1 MSNNN
6 TKNQAMAKDTI
17 IYMIAK
23 IIEGVV
29 GVLTISAMSY
39 IYIPEQTGRY
49 STINIAIT
57 TVAMALIQWLVQSV
71 LRYINK
77 YELDNEQDKFF
88 STVFFSWFKVNI
100 IVIFI
105 SSVIIFILSLGFFPN
120 ITNNYPI
127 SLIVVSVLMF
137 FTYNTSQLVIGMLAG
152 VRKSK
157 TNLFLSIINVIGKLL
172 SIIILNKVFTTKI
185 EWIFVSYIIFDFI
198 TALIGIIKL
207 DIIKHIKWRYYDKEI
222 LNVLKIYGIPLMGN
236 MIATSVLNK
245 SDIYVIK
252 YFLGEDKVGIYQT
265 NYSIIASAFTLLAAG
280 AMRGSY
286 PTIIR
291 TWSEGDTELTKTLIG
306 NAIRT
311 YLLISL
317 PAVVGV
323 FCVSDFIASVLFED
337 KYFQGHSIMGFVAL
351 GMMFLGLT
359 EYAIK
364 PWELNART
372 KEIFKRSMI
381 SGILN
386 IILNIVFIKIFGYK
400 FAGIS
405 TFIAFLIYFILAKNG
420 TKEHMEFNLNKSS
433 LYKIIVSITIMGLTV
448 IVIKQFL
455 PANIITLC
463 LLVLIGMIAYILCL
477 YFIGEAKN
485 EINLI
490 LNKLKKAK

>member
-1 MSNNN
+1 MSNKNN
-6 TKNQAMAKDTI
+6 KNQAMAKDTI

-23 IIEGVV
+23 GIEGIV

-39 IYIPEQTGRY
+39 IYVPEQTGRY

-57 TVAMALIQWLVQSV
+57 TVAMVLIQWLVQSV

-100 IVIFI
+100 IVFLV
-105 SSVIIFILSLGFFPN
+105 SSFVILFLSLGAFKF
-120 ITNNYPI
+120 ITNIYPI
-127 SLIVVSVLMF
+127 SLIVVSVIMF

-152 VRKSK
+152 IRKSK
-157 TNLFLSIINVIGKLL
+157 INLVLSVINVVGKLL
-172 SIIILNKVFTTKI
+172 SIIFLNKVFKTKI

-198 TALIGIIKL
+198 TALVGFIKL
-207 DIIKHIKWRYYDKEI
+207 DIKKHIKWEYYDKEI
-222 LNVLKIYGIPLMGN
+222 LNVLKIYGMPLMGN

-245 SDIYVIK
+245 SDIYVIQ

-286 PTIIR
+286 PTIVR
-291 TWSEGDTELTKTLIG
+291 TWSEGDEELTKTLIG

-323 FCVSDFIASVLFED
+323 FCISDFVAKVLFEA
-337 KYFQGHSIMGFVAL
+337 KYFEGHSIMGFVAL

-386 IILNIVFIKIFGYK
+386 IILNVLFIKVFGYK

-405 TFIAFLIYFILAKNG
+405 TFLAFFIYFILAKNG
-420 TKEHMEFNLNKSS
+420 TKEHMPFSLNVKS
-433 LYKIIVSITIMGLTV
+433 LYKILISIFIMGVSIIFV
-448 IVIKQFL
+448 KIFL
-455 PANIITLC
+455 PINIITLC
-463 LLVLIGMIAYILCL
+463 LLVFIGMLVYILSL
-477 YFIGEAKN
+477 YFTGEAKN
-485 EINLI
+485 EMDIIINR
-490 LNKLKKAK
+490 LKRK

>member
-1 MSNNN
+1 MSN
-6 TKNQAMAKDTI
+6 KNQAMAKDTI

-23 IIEGVV
+23 GIEGIV

-39 IYIPEQTGRY
+39 IYVPEQTGRY

-57 TVAMALIQWLVQSV
+57 TFAMVLIQWLVQSV

-77 YELDNEQDKFF
+77 YEIDNEQDKFF

-100 IVIFI
+100 ISFFVF
-105 SSVIIFILSLGFFPN
+105 SIITMLLAFGFFRN
-120 ITNNYPI
+120 ITSIYPI
-127 SLIVVSVLMF
+127 SLIIVSMVMF

-157 TNLFLSIINVIGKLL
+157 INLVLSVINVVGKLL

-185 EWIFVSYIIFDFI
+185 EWIFVSYIVFDFI

-207 DIIKHIKWRYYDKEI
+207 DIKKHIKWRYYDKEI
-222 LNVLKIYGIPLMGN
+222 LHVLKMYGIPLMGN

-245 SDIYVIK
+245 SDIYIIG

-265 NYSIIASAFTLLAAG
+265 NYSIVASAFTLLAAG

-291 TWSEGDTELTKTLIG
+291 TWSEGDKELTKNLLG
-306 NAIRT
+306 VAIRT

-317 PAVVGV
+317 SAVVGV
-323 FCVSDFIASVLFED
+323 FCVSDFVAGVLFEA
-337 KYFQGHSIMGFVAL
+337 KYFEGHSIMGFVGL

-386 IILNIVFIKIFGYK
+386 IVLNIAFIKTFGYK

-405 TFIAFLIYFILAKNG
+405 TFIAFFVYFMLAKNG
-420 TKEHMEFNLNKSS
+420 TKEHMEFNLNKLS
-433 LYKIIVSITIMGLTV
+433 LFRILISIFIMGAIITV
-448 IVIKQFL
+448 TKQFL
-455 PANIITLC
+455 PINIVTLC
-463 LLVLIGMIAYILCL
+463 FLVFEGILVYLIAL
-477 YFIGEAKN
+477 YFTGEAKN

-490 LNKLKKAK
+490 INKIKKK

>member
-1 MSNNN
+1 MSNKNN
-6 TKNQAMAKDTI
+6 KNQAMAKDTI

-23 IIEGVV
+23 GIEGII

-39 IYIPEQTGRY
+39 IYIPEQTGKY

-57 TVAMALIQWLVQSV
+57 TIAMVLIQWLVQSV

-100 IVIFI
+100 IVFFI
-105 SSVIIFILSLGFFPN
+105 SSILILILSLGFFKS
-120 ITNNYPI
+120 ITNIYPI
-127 SLIVVSVLMF
+127 SLIAVSILMF
-137 FTYNTSQLVIGMLAG
+137 FTYNTSQLVISMLAG

-157 TNLFLSIINVIGKLL
+157 INLVLSVINVIGKLL
-172 SIIILNKVFTTKI
+172 SIIILNKLFTTKI
-185 EWIFVSYIIFDFI
+185 EWIFVSYIIFDFL
-198 TALIGIIKL
+198 TAIIGIIKL
-207 DIIKHIKWRYYDKEI
+207 DIIKHIKWQYYDKEI
-222 LNVLKIYGIPLMGN
+222 LHVLKMYGMPLMGN

-245 SDIYVIK
+245 SDIYIIS
-252 YFLGEDKVGIYQT
+252 YFLDENKVGIYQT
-265 NYSIIASAFTLLAAG
+265 NYSIIASAFTLLATG

-286 PTIIR
+286 PTILR
-291 TWSEGDTELTKTLIG
+291 TWSEGDKALTKTLIG

-317 PAVVGV
+317 PAVFGV
-323 FCVSDFIASVLFED
+323 FCTSDFIAKVLFETR
-337 KYFQGHSIMGFVAL
+337 YFEGHSIMGFVAL

-372 KEIFKRSMI
+372 QEIFKRSMI
-381 SGILN
+381 SGV
-386 IILNIVFIKIFGYK
+386 LNIVLNIFFIKSFGYK

-405 TFIAFLIYFILAKNG
+405 TFLSFFIYFLLAKNG
-420 TKEHMEFNLNKSS
+420 TKEHMPFVINKLS
-433 LYKIIVSITIMGLTV
+433 LFRILISVFIMSITI
-448 IVIKQFL
+448 IIIKSFL
-455 PANIITLC
+455 PINIITLC
-463 LLVLIGMIAYILCL
+463 LLVFIGVITYTICL
-477 YFIGEAKN
+477 YFTGEAKN

-490 LNKLKKAK
+490 INKLKRK

>member
-1 MSNNN
+1 MSN
-6 TKNQAMAKDTI
+6 KNQAMAKDTI
-17 IYMIAK
+17 IYMFAK
-23 IIEGVV
+23 GIEGIV

-39 IYIPEQTGRY
+39 IYLPEQTGRY

-57 TVAMALIQWLVQSV
+57 TFAMVLIQWLVQSV

-77 YELDNEQDKFF
+77 YDIDNEQDKFF

-100 IVIFI
+100 VSFFVF
-105 SSVIIFILSLGFFPN
+105 SFLVLCLSFDFFDS
-120 ITNNYPI
+120 ITNIYPI
-127 SLIVVSVLMF
+127 SLILVSMVMF
-137 FTYNTSQLVIGMLAG
+137 FTYNTSQLIIGMLAG

-157 TNLFLSIINVIGKLL
+157 TNLLLSIINVVGKLL
-172 SIIILNKVFTTKI
+172 SIIILNKFFTTKI

-198 TALIGIIKL
+198 TALIGAIKL
-207 DIIKHIKWRYYDKEI
+207 NIKKHIKLRYYDKEI
-222 LNVLKIYGIPLMGN
+222 LSVLKMYGIPLMGN

-245 SDIYVIK
+245 SDIYIIG

-265 NYSIIASAFTLLAAG
+265 NYSIIASAFTLLATG

-291 TWSEGDTELTKTLIG
+291 TWSEGDEELTKNLLG
-306 NAIRT
+306 VAIRT

-323 FCVSDFIASVLFED
+323 FCISDFIAGVLFD
-337 KYFQGHSIMGFVAL
+337 VKYFEGHNIMGFVAL

-364 PWELNART
+364 PWELNSRT

-386 IILNIVFIKIFGYK
+386 IILNIAFIKTFGYK

-405 TFIAFLIYFILAKNG
+405 TFIAFFVYFLLAKNG
-420 TKEHMEFNLNKSS
+420 TREQMEFNLNKIS
-433 LYKIIVSITIMGLTV
+433 LFRILISIFIMGAIITV
-448 IVIKQFL
+448 TKQFL
-455 PANIITLC
+455 PINIITLC
-463 LLVLIGMIAYILCL
+463 LLVFEGVLVYLIAL
-477 YFIGEAKN
+477 YFTGEAKS
-485 EINLI
+485 EINFI
-490 LNKLKKAK
+490 INKVLKKSSF

>member
-1 MSNNN
+1 MSN

-23 IIEGVV
+23 IIEGIV

-39 IYIPEQTGRY
+39 IYIPEETGRY

-57 TVAMALIQWLVQSV
+57 TVAMVLIQWLVQSV

-77 YELDNEQDKFF
+77 YELDNKQDEFF
-88 STVFFSWFKVNI
+88 STVFFSWFKVNML
-100 IVIFI
+100 VFLI
-105 SSVIIFILSLGFFPN
+105 SSFIILIFSLGFFKS
-120 ITNNYPI
+120 ITSIYPI
-127 SLIVVSVLMF
+127 SLIIVSVVMF

-157 TNLFLSIINVIGKLL
+157 INLVLSVINVVGKLL
-172 SIIILNKVFTTKI
+172 GIIILNKLFITKI
-185 EWIFVSYIIFDFI
+185 EWIFISYIIFDFI
-198 TALIGIIKL
+198 TAIIGFIKL
-207 DIIKHIKWRYYDKEI
+207 DIKKHIKKECFNKEI
-222 LNVLKIYGIPLMGN
+222 LNVLKMYGMPLMGN

-245 SDIYVIK
+245 SDIYVIQ

-291 TWSEGDTELTKTLIG
+291 TWSEGDTELTKILIS

-323 FCVSDFIASVLFED
+323 FCISDFVAKVLFEA
-337 KYFQGHSIMGFVAL
+337 KYFEGHSIMGFVAL

-405 TFIAFLIYFILAKNG
+405 TFLAFFIYFLLAKSG
-420 TKEHMEFNLNKSS
+420 TKEYMPFNINKPS
-433 LYKIIVSITIMGLTV
+433 LYRILLSIFIMGASILLL
-448 IVIKQFL
+448 KSFL
-455 PANIITLC
+455 PINIITLC
-463 LLVLIGMIAYILCL
+463 ILVFVGMLVYTLSL
-477 YFIGEAKN
+477 YFTGEAKN
-485 EINLI
+485 EINI
-490 LNKLKKAK
+490 IVNKLKMK

>member
-1 MSNNN
+1 MSNK
-6 TKNQAMAKDTI
+6 TTTMAKDTV
-17 IYMIAK
+17 IYMLAK
-23 IIEGVV
+23 GIEGIV

-39 IYIPEQTGRY
+39 IYVPEQTGRY
-49 STINIAIT
+49 SSINIAIT
-57 TVAMALIQWLVQSV
+57 TVAMVLIQWLVQSV

-77 YELDNEQDKFF
+77 YELENEQDKFF
-88 STVFFSWFKVNI
+88 STVFFSWFKVNML
-100 IVIFI
+100 VFLI
-105 SSVIIFILSLGFFPN
+105 SSFFILALTLGFFKS
-120 ITNNYPI
+120 ITNVYPI
-127 SLIVVSVLMF
+127 SLIIVSIIMF

-152 VRKSK
+152 IRKSK
-157 TNLFLSIINVIGKLL
+157 TNLVLSVINVVGKLFA
-172 SIIILNKVFTTKI
+172 IIILNKAFTTRI

-198 TALIGIIKL
+198 TAFIGFLRL
-207 DIIKHIKWRYYDKEI
+207 DIRKHIKLSYYDKEI
-222 LNVLKIYGIPLMGN
+222 LHVLKMYGMPLMGN

-245 SDIYVIK
+245 SDIYIIQ

-291 TWSEGDTELTKTLIG
+291 TWSEGDTELTKSLIS

-323 FCVSDFIASVLFED
+323 FCVSDFVAKVLFEA
-337 KYFQGHSIMGFVAL
+337 KYFEGHSIMGFVAL

-386 IILNIVFIKIFGYK
+386 IILNLIFIKKFGYK
-400 FAGIS
+400 FAGVS
-405 TFIAFLIYFILAKNG
+405 TFLAFLIYFLLAKNG
-420 TKEHMEFNLNKSS
+420 TKKYMPFSIYKPS
-433 LYKIIVSITIMGLTV
+433 LYRILISIFIMGACILAL
-448 IVIKQFL
+448 KSFL
-455 PANIITLC
+455 PYNIITLC
-463 LLVLIGMIAYILCL
+463 ILVLLGIIVYILAL
-477 YFIGEAKN
+477 YFTGEAKK
-485 EINLI
+485 EINI
-490 LNKLKKAK
+490 IINKLKRK

>member
-1 MSNNN
+1 MSN

-23 IIEGVV
+23 IIEGIV

-39 IYIPEQTGRY
+39 IYIPEETGRY

-57 TVAMALIQWLVQSV
+57 TVAMVLIQWLVQSV

-77 YELDNEQDKFF
+77 YELDNKQDEFF
-88 STVFFSWFKVNI
+88 STVFFSWFKVNML
-100 IVIFI
+100 VFLI
-105 SSVIIFILSLGFFPN
+105 SSFIILIFSLGFFKS
-120 ITNNYPI
+120 ITSIYPI
-127 SLIVVSVLMF
+127 SLIIVSFVMF

-157 TNLFLSIINVIGKLL
+157 INLVLSVINVVGKLL
-172 SIIILNKVFTTKI
+172 GIIILNKLFITKI
-185 EWIFVSYIIFDFI
+185 EWIFISYIIFDFI
-198 TALIGIIKL
+198 TAIIGFIKL
-207 DIIKHIKWRYYDKEI
+207 DIKKHIKKECFNKEI
-222 LNVLKIYGIPLMGN
+222 LNVLKMYGMPLMGN

-245 SDIYVIK
+245 SDIYVIQ

-291 TWSEGDTELTKTLIG
+291 TWSEGDTELTKILIS

-323 FCVSDFIASVLFED
+323 FCISDFVAKVLFEA
-337 KYFQGHSIMGFVAL
+337 KYFEGHSIMGFVAL

-372 KEIFKRSMI
+372 KEILKRSMI

-405 TFIAFLIYFILAKNG
+405 TFLAFFIYFLLAKSG
-420 TKEHMEFNLNKSS
+420 TKEYMPFNINKPS
-433 LYKIIVSITIMGLTV
+433 LYRILLSIFIMGASILLL
-448 IVIKQFL
+448 KSFL
-455 PANIITLC
+455 PINIITLC
-463 LLVLIGMIAYILCL
+463 ILVFVGMLVYTLSL
-477 YFIGEAKN
+477 YFTGEAKN
-485 EINLI
+485 EINI
-490 LNKLKKAK
+490 IVNKLKMK

>member
-1 MSNNN
+1 MSN

-23 IIEGVV
+23 IIEGIV

-39 IYIPEQTGRY
+39 IYIPEETGRY

-57 TVAMALIQWLVQSV
+57 TVAMVLIQWLVQSV

-77 YELDNEQDKFF
+77 YELDNKQDEFF
-88 STVFFSWFKVNI
+88 STVFFSWFKVNML
-100 IVIFI
+100 VFLI
-105 SSVIIFILSLGFFPN
+105 SSFIILIFSLGFFKS
-120 ITNNYPI
+120 ITSIYPI
-127 SLIVVSVLMF
+127 SLIIVSVVMF

-157 TNLFLSIINVIGKLL
+157 INLVLSVINVVGKLL
-172 SIIILNKVFTTKI
+172 GIIILNKLFITKI
-185 EWIFVSYIIFDFI
+185 EWIFISYIIFDFI
-198 TALIGIIKL
+198 TAIIGFIKL
-207 DIIKHIKWRYYDKEI
+207 DIKKHIKKECFNKEI
-222 LNVLKIYGIPLMGN
+222 LNVLKMYGMPLMGN

-245 SDIYVIK
+245 SDIYVIQ

-291 TWSEGDTELTKTLIG
+291 TWSEGDTELTKILIS

-323 FCVSDFIASVLFED
+323 FCISDFVAKVLFEA
-337 KYFQGHSIMGFVAL
+337 KYFEGHSIMGFVAL

-372 KEIFKRSMI
+372 KEILKRSMI

-405 TFIAFLIYFILAKNG
+405 TFLAFFIYFLLAKSG
-420 TKEHMEFNLNKSS
+420 TKEYMPFNINKPS
-433 LYKIIVSITIMGLTV
+433 LYRILLSIFIMGASILLL
-448 IVIKQFL
+448 KSFL
-455 PANIITLC
+455 PINIITLC
-463 LLVLIGMIAYILCL
+463 ILVFVGMLVYTLSL
-477 YFIGEAKN
+477 YFTGEAKN
-485 EINLI
+485 EINI
-490 LNKLKKAK
+490 IVNKLKMK

>member
-1 MSNNN
+1 MSN

-23 IIEGVV
+23 IIEGIV

-39 IYIPEQTGRY
+39 IYVPEETGRY

-57 TVAMALIQWLVQSV
+57 TVAMVLIQWLVQSV

-100 IVIFI
+100 IVFFI
-105 SSVIIFILSLGFFPN
+105 GSFFILLFSIGFFKA
-120 ITNNYPI
+120 ITNIYPL
-127 SLIVVSVLMF
+127 SLIIVSLTMF

-152 VRKSK
+152 LRKSK
-157 TNLFLSIINVIGKLL
+157 INLILSVINVVGKLL
-172 SIIILNKVFTTKI
+172 SIVILNKLFTTKI

-198 TALIGIIKL
+198 TVLIGFAKL
-207 DIIKHIKWRYYDKEI
+207 DIKKHIKRDYFDKEI
-222 LNVLKIYGIPLMGN
+222 LKVLKMYGMPLMGN

-245 SDIYVIK
+245 SDIYVIQ

-323 FCVSDFIASVLFED
+323 FCVSDFVAKVLFEA
-337 KYFQGHSIMGFVAL
+337 KYFEGHTIMGFVAL
-351 GMMFLGLT
+351 GMIFLGLT

-381 SGILN
+381 SGVLN
-386 IILNIVFIKIFGYK
+386 IILNVAFIKVFGYK

-405 TFIAFLIYFILAKNG
+405 TFLAFFIYFLLAKNG
-420 TKEHMEFNLNKSS
+420 TKEYMPFNLNKLS
-433 LYKIIVSITIMGLTV
+433 LYRILISVFIMGGV
-448 IVIKQFL
+448 ILAVKAFL
-455 PANIITLC
+455 PINIITLC
-463 LLVLIGMIAYILCL
+463 ILVFLGMFVYILSL
-477 YFIGEAKN
+477 YFTGEAKN
-485 EINLI
+485 EINIIIKKLI
-490 LNKLKKAK
+490 

>member
-1 MSNNN
+1 MSN

-23 IIEGVV
+23 IIEGIV

-39 IYIPEQTGRY
+39 IYVPEQTGRY

-57 TVAMALIQWLVQSV
+57 TVAMVLIQWLVQSV

-77 YELDNEQDKFF
+77 YELDNKQDEFF

-100 IVIFI
+100 LVFLI
-105 SSVIIFILSLGFFPN
+105 SSFVILIFSLGFFKS
-120 ITNNYPI
+120 ITSIYPI
-127 SLIVVSVLMF
+127 SLIIVSIVMF

-152 VRKSK
+152 FRKSK
-157 TNLFLSIINVIGKLL
+157 INLVLSVINVVGKLL
-172 SIIILNKVFTTKI
+172 GIIILNKLFITKI
-185 EWIFVSYIIFDFI
+185 EWIFISYIIFDFI
-198 TALIGIIKL
+198 TALIGFIKL
-207 DIIKHIKWRYYDKEI
+207 DIKKHIKKECFNKEI
-222 LNVLKIYGIPLMGN
+222 LNVLKMYGMPLMGN

-245 SDIYVIK
+245 SDIYVIQ

-291 TWSEGDTELTKTLIG
+291 TWSEGDTELTKILIS

-323 FCVSDFIASVLFED
+323 FCISDFVAKVLFEA
-337 KYFQGHSIMGFVAL
+337 KYFEGHSIMGFVAL

-405 TFIAFLIYFILAKNG
+405 TFLAFFIYFLLAKSG
-420 TKEHMEFNLNKSS
+420 TKEYMPFNINKPS
-433 LYKIIVSITIMGLTV
+433 LYRILLSIFIMGASILLL
-448 IVIKQFL
+448 KSFL
-455 PANIITLC
+455 PINIITLC
-463 LLVLIGMIAYILCL
+463 ILVFVGMLVYTLSL
-477 YFIGEAKN
+477 YFTGEAKN
-485 EINLI
+485 EINI
-490 LNKLKKAK
+490 IVNKLKMK

>member
-1 MSNNN
+1 MSN
-6 TKNQAMAKDTI
+6 TKSQAMAKDTI

-23 IIEGVV
+23 IIEGIV

-39 IYIPEQTGRY
+39 IYVPEQTGRY

-57 TVAMALIQWLVQSV
+57 TVAMVLIQWLVQSV

-100 IVIFI
+100 IVFFI
-105 SSVIIFILSLGFFPN
+105 SSFVILLLSLGFFKS
-120 ITNNYPI
+120 ITNIYPL
-127 SLIVVSVLMF
+127 SLIIVSVVMF

-157 TNLFLSIINVIGKLL
+157 INLVLSVINVVGKLL
-172 SIIILNKVFTTKI
+172 SIIILNKFFTTKI

-198 TALIGIIKL
+198 TVLIGFIKL
-207 DIIKHIKWRYYDKEI
+207 DIKKHIKKDYFDKEI
-222 LNVLKIYGIPLMGN
+222 LKVLKMYGMPLMGN

-245 SDIYVIK
+245 SDIYVIQ

-311 YLLISL
+311 YFLISL

-323 FCVSDFIASVLFED
+323 FCISDFVASVLFEA
-337 KYFQGHSIMGFVAL
+337 KYFEGHTIMGFVAL

-386 IILNIVFIKIFGYK
+386 IILNLLFIKIFGYK

-405 TFIAFLIYFILAKNG
+405 TFLAFFVYFLLAKNG
-420 TKEHMEFNLNKSS
+420 TKEHMPFNINKLS
-433 LYKIIVSITIMGLTV
+433 LCRILISVFIMGAFILAV
-448 IVIKQFL
+448 KMFL
-455 PANIITLC
+455 PINIITLC
-463 LLVLIGMIAYILCL
+463 ILVFLGMIVYTLAL
-477 YFIGEAKN
+477 YFTGEAKN
-485 EINLI
+485 EINI
-490 LNKLKKAK
+490 IINKLK

>member
-1 MSNNN
+1 MSN

-23 IIEGVV
+23 IIEGIV

-39 IYIPEQTGRY
+39 IYIPEETGRY

-57 TVAMALIQWLVQSV
+57 TVAMVLIQWLVQSV

-77 YELDNEQDKFF
+77 YELDNKQDEFF
-88 STVFFSWFKVNI
+88 STVFFSWFKVNML
-100 IVIFI
+100 VFLI
-105 SSVIIFILSLGFFPN
+105 SSFIILIFSLGFFKS
-120 ITNNYPI
+120 ITSIYPI
-127 SLIVVSVLMF
+127 SLIIVSFVMF

-157 TNLFLSIINVIGKLL
+157 INLVLSVINVVGKLL
-172 SIIILNKVFTTKI
+172 GIIILNKLFITKI
-185 EWIFVSYIIFDFI
+185 EWIFISYIIFDFI
-198 TALIGIIKL
+198 TAIIGFIKL
-207 DIIKHIKWRYYDKEI
+207 DIKKHIKKECFNKEI
-222 LNVLKIYGIPLMGN
+222 LNVLKMYGMPLMGN

-245 SDIYVIK
+245 SDIYVIQ

-291 TWSEGDTELTKTLIG
+291 TWSEGDTELTKILIS

-323 FCVSDFIASVLFED
+323 FCISDFVAKVLFEA
-337 KYFQGHSIMGFVAL
+337 KYFEGHSIMGFVAL

-405 TFIAFLIYFILAKNG
+405 TFLAFFIYFLLAKSG
-420 TKEHMEFNLNKSS
+420 TKEYMPFNINKPS
-433 LYKIIVSITIMGLTV
+433 LYRILLSIFIMGASILLL
-448 IVIKQFL
+448 KSFL
-455 PANIITLC
+455 PINIITLC
-463 LLVLIGMIAYILCL
+463 ILVFVGMLVYTLSL
-477 YFIGEAKN
+477 YFTGEAKN
-485 EINLI
+485 EINI
-490 LNKLKKAK
+490 IVNKLKMK

>member
-1 MSNNN
+1 MSNKNN
-6 TKNQAMAKDTI
+6 KNQAMAKDTI
-17 IYMIAK
+17 IYMLAK
-23 IIEGVV
+23 GIEGIV

-49 STINIAIT
+49 SSINIAVT
-57 TVAMALIQWLVQSV
+57 TVAMVLIQWLVQSV

-100 IVIFI
+100 IVFCIASFLI
-105 SSVIIFILSLGFFPN
+105 TALSLGFFKG
-120 ITNNYPI
+120 ITNVYPI
-127 SLIVVSVLMF
+127 SLIIVSFIMF
-137 FTYNTSQLVIGMLAG
+137 FTYNTSQLIIGMLAG
-152 VRKSK
+152 IRKSK
-157 TNLFLSIINVIGKLL
+157 INLFLSVINVVGKLFA
-172 SIIILNKVFTTKI
+172 IVVLNKIFTTKI
-185 EWIFVSYIIFDFI
+185 EWIFISYIIFDFI
-198 TALIGIIKL
+198 TALIGFIKL
-207 DIIKHIKWRYYDKEI
+207 DIKKHIKWQYYDKEI
-222 LNVLKIYGIPLMGN
+222 LYVLKMYGIPLMGN

-245 SDIYVIK
+245 SDIYVIQ

-265 NYSIIASAFTLLAAG
+265 NYSIIASAFTLLATG

-291 TWSEGDTELTKTLIG
+291 TWSEGDEELTKTLIG

-323 FCVSDFIASVLFED
+323 FCISDFVAKVLFEA
-337 KYFQGHSIMGFVAL
+337 KYFEGHSIMGFVSL

-381 SGILN
+381 SGVLN
-386 IILNIVFIKIFGYK
+386 IILNVAFIKIFGYK

-405 TFIAFLIYFILAKNG
+405 TFIAFFLYFILAKNG
-420 TKEHMEFNLNKSS
+420 TKEHMSFNLNKPS
-433 LYKIIVSITIMGLTV
+433 LYRIIISIFIMGA
-448 IVIKQFL
+448 IIIIIKQLL
-455 PANIITLC
+455 PVNIITLC
-463 LLVLIGMIAYILCL
+463 VLIFIGILVYTLCL
-477 YFIGEAKN
+477 YFTGEIKN
-485 EINLI
+485 EINI
-490 LNKLKKAK
+490 IVNKLKKR

>member
-1 MSNNN
+1 MSNKNN
-6 TKNQAMAKDTI
+6 KNQAMAKDTI

-23 IIEGVV
+23 GIEGIV

-39 IYIPEQTGRY
+39 IYVPEQTGRY

-57 TVAMALIQWLVQSV
+57 TVAMVLIQWLVQSV

-77 YELDNEQDKFF
+77 YELDNEEDKFF

-100 IVIFI
+100 IVFLV
-105 SSVIIFILSLGFFPN
+105 SSFVILFLNLGAFKF
-120 ITNNYPI
+120 ITNIYPI
-127 SLIVVSVLMF
+127 SLIVVSVIMF

-152 VRKSK
+152 IRKSK
-157 TNLFLSIINVIGKLL
+157 INLVLSVINVVGKLL
-172 SIIILNKVFTTKI
+172 SIIFLNKIFTTKI

-198 TALIGIIKL
+198 TALVGFIKL
-207 DIIKHIKWRYYDKEI
+207 DIKKHIKWKYYDKEI
-222 LNVLKIYGIPLMGN
+222 LHVLKIYGMPLMGN

-245 SDIYVIK
+245 SDIYVIQ

-286 PTIIR
+286 PTIVR
-291 TWSEGDTELTKTLIG
+291 TWSEGDEELTKTLIG

-323 FCVSDFIASVLFED
+323 FCISDFVARVLFEA
-337 KYFQGHSIMGFVAL
+337 KYFEGHSIMGFVAL

-386 IILNIVFIKIFGYK
+386 IILNVVFIKIFGYK

-405 TFIAFLIYFILAKNG
+405 TFLAFFIYFILAKNG
-420 TKEHMEFNLNKSS
+420 TKEHMPFNLNVKS
-433 LYKIIVSITIMGLTV
+433 LYRILISIFIMGVSIIF
-448 IVIKQFL
+448 IKIFL
-455 PANIITLC
+455 PINIITLC
-463 LLVLIGMIAYILCL
+463 LLVFIGMLVYILSL
-477 YFIGEAKN
+477 YFTGEAKN
-485 EINLI
+485 EIDI
-490 LNKLKKAK
+490 IINKLKRK